1 MIRKLIKL
9 GFYFTLPLLVFTLLM
24 KFKIINEYLDTDYLF
39 PIVSV
44 LFFIE
49 ILFRARFDKK
59 TSAH

>member
-24 KFKIINEYLDTDYLF
+24 KFKIIKEYLDTDYLF
-39 PIVSV
+39 PIASV